1 MPRIEAI
8 DGPDDSAAR
17 QRWQPTHTAS
27 SAVNRLGQ
35 GGVSCGVLA
44 GAATLN
50 ETGHG
55 CPARY
60 DEAFAGSFGWSSPAR
75 NDMRCRPDGRHRLSG
90 TTHVIVGDFNRSSA
104 FGVDRPTCASFR
116 FGRAKAAKQPRQ
128 THRGPALLGADRDL
142 GKVLSAGRAGRFSL
156 MNMGMNY
163 SRQKLDGLWTPCT
176 NVAFIMCALRGW
188 LPGRAACHSYI
199 WPHRVAASCAAV
211 GRAESAGRS
220 SSGTSATSCAA
231 SIACSTATAPT
242 GTRSGRTHPAT
253 GRARHARRGASMES
267 SALGCGGLP
276 RPVAAAGDQPPL
288 ELPTPHGQRRLAR
301 RPPPP
306 PPACCMH
313 EAIATVRAHRSWSL
327 LVHSC
332 TALT

>member
-1 MPRIEAI
+1 MCVARRENTRGRAPTDTNTDPDRSTSPLRSLGAIYCCMPRIEAI
-8 DGPDDSAAR
+8 DGPDDSAAS
-17 QRWQPTHTAS
+17 TAVAADAHCQLS
-27 SAVNRLGQ
+27 GKIGWDKAACLAA
-35 GGVSCGVLA
+35 VLA

-75 NDMRCRPDGRHRLSG
+75 NDMRCRPDGRHRLPG

-188 LPGRAACHSYI
+188 LPGQGGVPLIYLATPGSSLMRRCRPCGECRPELFWDECYI
-199 WPHRVAASCAAV
+199 VRSEYCMLDRYCANGHEIWTHAP
-211 GRAESAGRS
+211 GNWTCAPRAEGRIHGELS
-220 SSGTSATSCAA
+220 SRLWRP
-231 SIACSTATAPT
+231 APPR
-242 GTRSGRTHPAT
+242 GGGGRPA
-253 GRARHARRGASMES
+253 
-267 SALGCGGLP
+267 
-276 RPVAAAGDQPPL
+276 
-288 ELPTPHGQRRLAR
+288 
-301 RPPPP
+301 
-306 PPACCMH
+306 PA
-313 EAIATVRAHRSWSL
+313 
-327 LVHSC
+327 
-332 TALT
+332 